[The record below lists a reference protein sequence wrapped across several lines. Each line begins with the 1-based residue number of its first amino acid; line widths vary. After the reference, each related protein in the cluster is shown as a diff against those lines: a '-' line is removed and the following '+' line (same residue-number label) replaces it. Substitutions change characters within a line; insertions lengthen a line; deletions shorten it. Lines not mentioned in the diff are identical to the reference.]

1 MDNPSQTPAPE
12 TLNPRTDEA
21 APASAPAPAAQ
32 IVQAKPGHRRSF
44 RPSHRATLI
53 GMGAVIAILAVNG
66 AIIGLVLKK
75 QNNANDLAA
84 KGQVAIST
92 STLNQLGVNRSQV
105 GDSGV
110 LLTVAPDAQF
120 KGKLSVAGATTLSGS
135 LLINSN
141 LTATNANLTQLQ
153 AGNASLSQ
161 LNVNGDGTLSTLNL
175 RKDLVVAGVTQLQ
188 GAVTIGQ
195 LLTVNNNLDVLGNL
209 SINGT
214 FSAHSLSS
222 TSTLTVGGHVVT
234 TGSTPGISRGGSALG
249 SNGTVSI
256 SGDDSAGRVAI
267 NIGASPTGGTLATVT
282 FINAYGNIP
291 RVVITP
297 IGVGGEFY
305 VFNVGTGGFSIGV
318 NDPLPIGGWGID
330 YIVEQ

>member
-1 MDNPSQTPAPE
+1 MDNPSSAPAPE
-12 TLNPRTDEA
+12 TLKPRTEGGAPSSA
-21 APASAPAPAAQ
+21 APPPPTPQ
-32 IVQAKPGHRRSF
+32 TKLPRRSF
-44 RPSHRATLI
+44 RPSHKATLL
-53 GMGAVIAILAVNG
+53 GMGAVIAILAVN
-66 AIIGLVLKK
+66 AVIIGLVLKK

-84 KGQVAIST
+84 KGQVSIST

-110 LLTVAPDAQF
+110 QLTVAPDAQF
-120 KGKLSVAGATTLSGS
+120 KGTLSVAGPTTLGGS

-141 LTATNANLTQLQ
+141 LTATSANLTQLQ
-153 AGNASLSQ
+153 AGNTSLSQ

-222 TSTLTVGGHVVT
+222 TSTLTVGGHIVT
-234 TGSTPGISRGGSALG
+234 TGSTPGISRGGGALG

-256 SGDDSAGRVAI
+256 SGNDAAGVVSI
-267 NIGASPTGGTLATVT
+267 NIGAGATGGTLATVS
-282 FINAYGNIP
+282 F
-291 RVVITP
+291 
-297 IGVGGEFY
+297 
-305 VFNVGTGGFSIGV
+305 
-318 NDPLPIGGWGID
+318 
-330 YIVEQ
+330 